1 MKNWPTAEQFWYWND
16 KIAFNLIV
24 GIRQIIAYGI
34 LNLLIKEFEAYIR
47 FTAHEYHGDRIS

>member
-24 GIRQIIAYGI
+24 GIRQIIAYGM
-34 LNLLIKEFEAYIR
+34 LNLLIKEFEA
-47 FTAHEYHGDRIS
+47 